1 MTMLLA
7 LLVVCGNAA
16 AQIST
21 PPVAPESGI
30 YQDQTQVGNGY
41 LFESQGDVWT
51 FAIFAYDEQ
60 GRPEHVVAS
69 GRVSQGLF
77 GVLYRTSGGRML
89 GDEAYNLDGA
99 GLRHERVG
107 VVGLYSNLESAE
119 QNYNVLFA
127 DITLDTPRVGEY
139 RDRMVTM
146 QRIDYGRGAVRGT
159 DGIQCWPDFRGDW
172 VFIDKTEASREV
184 SRYRFTDLSSSP
196 PLPFACGIQR
206 LPHVMSFRDPVAGA
220 TLRCM
225 DGIVDPLDGQPKW
238 AGCELRHDGS
248 NEVIFS
254 FRRPD
259 FGVERMIGATQ
270 SLAVAAGLPV
280 RNVLAIRVD

>member
-1 MTMLLA
+1 MA
-7 LLVVCGNAA
+7 QDCGT
-16 AQIST
+16 S
-21 PPVAPESGI
+21 
-30 YQDQTQVGNGY
+30 
-41 LFESQGDVWT
+41 
-51 FAIFAYDEQ
+51 
-60 GRPEHVVAS
+60 AS
-69 GRVSQGLF
+69 
-77 GVLYRTSGGRML
+77 
-89 GDEAYNLDGA
+89 
-99 GLRHERVG
+99 G

-206 LPHVMSFRDPVAGA
+206 LPHVMSFRDPSPARRCAAWTGSWILSMDSRNGPDANFDTMEA
-220 TLRCM
+220 T
-225 DGIVDPLDGQPKW
+225 K
-238 AGCELRHDGS
+238 
-248 NEVIFS
+248 
-254 FRRPD
+254 
-259 FGVERMIGATQ
+259 
-270 SLAVAAGLPV
+270 
-280 RNVLAIRVD
+280 